1 MSRLGV
7 HLHIKVIFFWPPRA
21 LSQMRS
27 MVDDIMVHE
36 TAIHVSRVGVV
47 FRSFI
52 VSDIYQC
59 PVNRDLEGS
68 SLLAHKTNQI
78 NKGTFKQF
86 FLFIGDL
93 FYIQD

>member
-1 MSRLGV
+1 
-7 HLHIKVIFFWPPRA
+7 
-21 LSQMRS
+21 MRS

-36 TAIHVSRVGVV
+36 IAIHVSRVGVV

-52 VSDIYQC
+52 VGDIYQC

-86 FLFIGDL
+86 FFVYRGSILHTRLVIKSKK
-93 FYIQD
+93 